1 MNANFILVF
10 MQVYL
15 GGFVCSLLKLS
26 GNMLFQYFSLTIL
39 FPELQFFFYKSINK
53 KDLHISLFGC
63 HPNFMGRGTSLN
75 IKLVKAQTYKFG
87 LALLWSHT
95 SCRFQNLKC
104 TQISHLWWSDSFQV
118 QKGLKWNQVS
128 RTMPQHL
135 EAEDNS
141 IGRENVWRLTR
152 WWWWWVALGLLR
164 L

>member
-1 MNANFILVF
+1 MPTLFWFLCRYILVVLYA
-10 MQVYL
+10 VYSSSQETCFSSIFL
-15 GGFVCSLLKLS
+15 WLFYSLNS
-26 GNMLFQYFSLTIL
+26 S
-39 FPELQFFFYKSINK
+39 FFFYKSINK